1 MILRTRSSAT
11 ESDRPECTTRRLS
24 TKGVPLASRTASN
37 IRHCRHYYRAR
48 LLRHAP
54 ACELVPRQDTS
65 ESKNKIIR
73 ALPMSKDTGFSP
85 PLVSLAS
92 RAPKRAG
99 CREPPPPPP
108 LPGLDAVTAPPP
120 PPGKHG
126 RYRSPSRH
134 TCTQI
139 LLTCDRQH
147 RC

>member
-99 CREPPPPPP
+99 SREPPPPPP
-108 LPGLDAVTAPPP
+108 LPTRVANVRVGCCHCPPP
-120 PPGKHG
+120 QASMAGIG
-126 RYRSPSRH
+126 RQAGIRARRSS
-134 TCTQI
+134 
-139 LLTCDRQH
+139 
-147 RC
+147 